1 MNIVVLAGGI
11 SMERDVSLSSGV
23 KISQALRR
31 GGHRTILVDLFF
43 GLEALPDPVE
53 SAFSDA
59 LEDVSVS
66 VPETAPDID
75 AIRRQRGESL
85 LGEVGPNVIEI
96 CKAADMVYMGLHGE
110 SGENGKLQALFD
122 VAGVRYTGS
131 GQLGSA
137 LAMHKWISKEIL
149 VGAGVLTPAWQM
161 VRPGEVSV
169 CQVGFPCVVK
179 PCSGGSSIG
188 VSIAQDAAEY
198 DAALKEAFRYEDE
211 VMVEQYIKG
220 REFSVGV
227 LDGKALPIIEIIPKE
242 GFYDYA
248 NKYQA
253 GRTLEICP
261 AELDEETACAMQ
273 REAEKIFQLLRLS
286 VYARMDFMLDEKTGK
301 FYCLEGNTLPGMT
314 PTSLIPQMAA
324 AAGISYEALCDRV
337 ISLSL
342 KKYR

>member
-1 MNIVVLAGGI
+1 
-11 SMERDVSLSSGV
+11 MERDVSLSSGV

-31 GGHRTILVDLFF
+31 AGHKTVLVDLFF
-43 GLEALPDPVE
+43 GLEALPDPVD
-53 SAFSDA
+53 SAFSDV
-59 LEDVSVS
+59 LEDAAVS
-66 VPETAPDID
+66 VPETAPDIE
-75 AIRRQRGESL
+75 AIRAKRGDAL

-131 GQLGSA
+131 GYLGSA
-137 LAMHKWISKEIL
+137 LAMHKWISKDIRL
-149 VGAGVLTPAWQM
+149 GAGSLTPAWHLG
-161 VRPGEVSV
+161 RPGEALTNT
-169 CQVGFPCVVK
+169 VGFPCVVK

-188 VSIAQDAAEY
+188 VSIARNEAEY
-198 DAALKEAFRYEDE
+198 DAALREAFRYEDE
-211 VMVEQYIKG
+211 IMVEQYIQG

-227 LDGKALPIIEIIPKE
+227 LDGEALPIIEIIPKE

-261 AELDEETACAMQ
+261 AELDEDTTRAMQ
-273 REAEKIFQLLRLS
+273 REAERIFRLLRLS
-286 VYARMDFMLDEKTGK
+286 VYARMDFMLDAQTGK

-314 PTSLIPQMAA
+314 PTSLLPQMAS
-324 AAGISYEALCDRV
+324 AAGISYEELCDRV

-342 KKYR
+342 EKYR

>member
-1 MNIVVLAGGI
+1 
-11 SMERDVSLSSGV
+11 MERDVSLSSGV

-31 GGHRTILVDLFF
+31 AGHKTVLVDLFF
-43 GLEALPDPVE
+43 GLEALPDPVD
-53 SAFSDA
+53 SAFSDV
-59 LEDVSVS
+59 LEDAAVS
-66 VPETAPDID
+66 VPETAPDIE
-75 AIRRQRGESL
+75 AIRAKRGDAL

-131 GQLGSA
+131 GYLGSA
-137 LAMHKWISKEIL
+137 LAMHKWISKDIL
-149 VGAGVLTPAWQM
+149 LGAGSLTPAWQM
-161 VRPGEVSV
+161 VRPGEALTNT
-169 CQVGFPCVVK
+169 VGFPCVVK

-188 VSIAQDAAEY
+188 VSIARNEAEY
-198 DAALKEAFRYEDE
+198 DAALREAFRYEDE
-211 VMVEQYIKG
+211 IMVEQYIQG

-227 LDGKALPIIEIIPKE
+227 LDGEALPIIEIIPKE

-261 AELDEETACAMQ
+261 AELDEDTTRAMQ
-273 REAEKIFQLLRLS
+273 REAERIFRLLRLS
-286 VYARMDFMLDEKTGK
+286 VYARMDFMLDAQTGK

-314 PTSLIPQMAA
+314 PTSLLPQMAS
-324 AAGISYEALCDRV
+324 AAGISYEELCDRV

-342 KKYR
+342 EKYR

>member
-31 GGHRTILVDLFF
+31 AGHKTVLVDLFF

-53 SAFSDA
+53 SAFSDV
-59 LEDVSVS
+59 LEDAAVS
-66 VPETAPDID
+66 VPETAPDIE
-75 AIRRQRGESL
+75 AIRAKRGDAL

-131 GQLGSA
+131 GYLGSA
-137 LAMHKWISKEIL
+137 LAMHKWISKDIL
-149 VGAGVLTPAWQM
+149 LGAESLTPAWQM
-161 VRPGEVSV
+161 VRPGEALTNT
-169 CQVGFPCVVK
+169 VGFPCVVK

-188 VSIAQDAAEY
+188 VSIARNEAEY
-198 DAALKEAFRYEDE
+198 DAALREAFRYEDE
-211 VMVEQYIKG
+211 IMVEQYIQG

-227 LDGKALPIIEIIPKE
+227 LDGEALPIIEIIPKE

-261 AELDEETACAMQ
+261 AELDEDTTRAMQ
-273 REAEKIFQLLRLS
+273 REAERIFRLLRLS
-286 VYARMDFMLDEKTGK
+286 VYARMDFMLDAQTGK

-314 PTSLIPQMAA
+314 PTSLLPQMAS
-324 AAGISYEALCDRV
+324 AAGISYEELCDRV

-342 KKYR
+342 EKYR